1 MNKSMI
7 SKYKPYLLDEINI
20 PDFTKKLINIYIN
33 NNNIN
38 FLIVGNA
45 GSGKTSLINIIL
57 NIYYKTPKNISKNI
71 IYINLLKEQ
80 GINYY
85 RNELKNFCQI
95 SNLDNKIKKTII
107 LDDLDLLNE
116 QIQLII
122 NNYINNYKHI
132 NFIISCSDQQKIKE
146 NLLYKLELIKINSIN
161 EDNLDNLLNKIIVNE
176 NIELNDICKKYII
189 KSSNFYYTNL
199 LNIIE
204 KIILLD
210 IKILNP
216 EIINNLIC
224 NILVDDFIK
233 YIDLCNKQL
242 FKPAIE
248 LIISIYDNGYS
259 VIDILDELCTFIKT
273 YDYVIDIH
281 KYKIIK
287 LICKYI
293 YIFNNVHEDSIELIF
308 LTNNLIY
315 ILNSN

>member
-7 SKYKPYLLDEINI
+7 RKYKPGLLDDINI
-20 PDFTKKLINIYIN
+20 TDFTKNLINIYIDSN
-33 NNNIN
+33 NLN
-38 FLIVGNA
+38 FLVVGNT

-57 NIYYKTPKNISKNI
+57 NLYYKTQANISKNI

-95 SNLDNKIKKTII
+95 SNLDNRVKKTII

-146 NLLYKLELIKINSIN
+146 NLLYKLELIKINSVG
-161 EDNLDNLLNKIIVNE
+161 EDNLNNLLNKIILNE
-176 NIELNDICKKYII
+176 DIELNDVCKKYII

-204 KIILLD
+204 KIKLLD
-210 IKILNP
+210 IKDLNP

-224 NILVDDFIK
+224 NILVDDFIN
-233 YIDLCNKQL
+233 YIEDRK
-242 FKPAIE
+242 
-248 LIISIYDNGYS
+248 S
-259 VIDILDELCTFIKT
+259 V
-273 YDYVIDIH
+273 V
-281 KYKIIK
+281 
-287 LICKYI
+287 
-293 YIFNNVHEDSIELIF
+293 
-308 LTNNLIY
+308 
-315 ILNSN
+315 